1 MTRHDP
7 STRISALTLAA
18 ALAVG
23 LVTSPVA
30 AQGLDAP
37 EAIDSI
43 VQSDVHEEEAEAGAD
58 AAKVIAAI
66 EKAGQS
72 ASDVRKVTVL
82 DRLDIVFLSDAV
94 AVEGGPPP
102 EIAEKLAEHGDDVEA
117 LRRELTGNA
126 MLFHA
131 IDSRNILPQDV
142 LGIEFDDAR
151 GAVIYAAARPAN

>member
-1 MTRHDP
+1 LARHDAW
-7 STRISALTLAA
+7 TRIPPLTLAA
-18 ALAVG
+18 ALAIG
-23 LVTSPVA
+23 LATSPAA

-43 VQSDVHEEEAEAGAD
+43 VQSDVHEEEAEASAD
-58 AAKVIAAI
+58 TGKVIAAI
-66 EKAGQS
+66 EKAGQAS
-72 ASDVRKVTVL
+72 SDVRKVTTL

-102 EIAEKLAEHGDDVEA
+102 EIAEKLAEYGEEVEA

-151 GAVIYAAARPAN
+151 GAIIYAAARPAN

>member
-1 MTRHDP
+1 M
-7 STRISALTLAA
+7 ALAA
-18 ALAVG
+18 SLAAG
-23 LVTSPVA
+23 LTTFPAA

-43 VQSDVHEEEAEAGAD
+43 VQSDVHEEEARAGAD

-82 DRLDIVFLSDAV
+82 DRLDIVFLADAV
-94 AVEGGPPP
+94 ATEGGPPP
-102 EIAEKLAEHGDDVEA
+102 EIAEKLAEHGEDIET
-117 LRRELTGNA
+117 LRRELSGNA

-142 LGIEFDDAR
+142 LGIEFDDDR
-151 GAVIYAAARPAN
+151 GAVIYAAARPAA